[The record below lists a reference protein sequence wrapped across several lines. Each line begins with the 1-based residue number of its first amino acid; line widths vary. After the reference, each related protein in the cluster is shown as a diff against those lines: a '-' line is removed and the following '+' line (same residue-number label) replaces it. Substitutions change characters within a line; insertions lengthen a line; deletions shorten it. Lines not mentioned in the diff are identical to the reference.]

1 MASLCHPWF
10 TTTNLSYRFPIFE
23 TSATALCGTTGIL
36 CIIYYTYIYIYVLY
50 AIYILYILYA
60 MFLCYNSILHLIAD
74 VLGFEIHFVTWFCGC
89 LGHQRLSEAKFCA
102 QRTWT
107 HQIEFWLVDKIRS
120 QMEPVALLTRQICPS
135 VVELGSSH
143 VSEVASSPNTK
154 DL

>member
-36 CIIYYTYIYIYVLY
+36 CIIYYTYIYIYY
-50 AIYILYILYA
+50 MYYMLYIYYMLC
-60 MFLCYNSILHLIAD
+60 FLCYNSILHLIAD